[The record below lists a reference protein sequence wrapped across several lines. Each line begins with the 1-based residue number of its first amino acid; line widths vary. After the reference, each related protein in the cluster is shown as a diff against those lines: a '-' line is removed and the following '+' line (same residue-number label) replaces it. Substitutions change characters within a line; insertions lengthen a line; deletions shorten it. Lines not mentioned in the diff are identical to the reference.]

1 MKTLVILPTYNEAS
15 NITNILRQLHEQYP
29 EIDILHIDDNSPDGT
44 AEIALEFG
52 LENTLE
58 LTLAILFCLITPFN
72 DNTLFNDILF
82 LYNYILKNI

>member
-44 AEIALEFG
+44 SEIALEFG
-52 LENTLE
+52 LENYRQ
-58 LTLAILFCLITPFN
+58 IRNFN
-72 DNTLFNDILF
+72 KLGLGSAYKQGFR
-82 LYNYILKNI
+82 